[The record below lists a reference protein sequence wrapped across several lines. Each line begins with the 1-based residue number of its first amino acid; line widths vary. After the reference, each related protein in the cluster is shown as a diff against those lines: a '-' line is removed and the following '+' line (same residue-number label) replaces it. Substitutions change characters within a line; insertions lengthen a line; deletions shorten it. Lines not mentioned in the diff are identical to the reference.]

1 MGYTIDA
8 AGNIIQTSN
17 TGAVGSNF
25 IPNVYEQPIGAL
37 NSVGRQMYT
46 ENEDGTVTAPTY
58 SLTSNTP
65 TFDIGSMAS
74 IYGTKY
80 MPMFEWVSQK
90 QTGSVTF
97 DPQEGSIGSDEI
109 QDQIEEFTNEMG
121 MTPQEALKK
130 QQEEMLK
137 AEVKGT
143 VGLLASNL
151 GQNLGRAVAAG
162 GGPSDLKVSSLW
174 DAGKE
179 GPTARVLPKAE
190 LADIQAATNRQD
202 ALQAAIADIKNDKKL
217 TNVEI
222 DTQTKALE
230 AKSLAEATP
239 RTASWGGN
247 IKDRSS
253 ALFPGEGEMTAAG
266 KATLYGS
273 AGAGGAAF
281 LTGLISG
288 DSPIEA
294 ARTGLKVGA
303 ATYIGTA
310 LLGPLGGLIGG
321 ILGGRVICN
330 ELMRQGVMTREHVV
344 LDYRFTRD
352 YLTPTHVKGYHVWAV
367 WMVKQMRNGRMV
379 KLWAHVAGHRANE
392 IAHIYGKRDKPDY
405 LGKVYRKILEPICWS
420 IGLFC
425 KQTDWSILYKTK
437 EI

>member
-17 TGAVGSNF
+17 TGVVGSNF
-25 IPNVYEQPIGAL
+25 IPNIYEQPIGAL

-137 AEVKGT
+137 AEVKST
-143 VGLLASNL
+143 VGLVASNV
-151 GQNLGRAVAAG
+151 GQNLGRAYAAG
-162 GGPSDLKVSSLW
+162 GGVGDLKLSSMW
-174 DAGKE
+174 SAGKE
-179 GPTARVLPKAE
+179 GPTAQVLPELK
-190 LADIQAATNRQD
+190 LADIKAATYAKD
-202 ALQAAIADIKNDKKL
+202 KFKAEIADINDKKIS
-217 TNVEI
+217 NVQKDTEI
-222 DTQTKALE
+222 KKLQEKFTAP
-230 AKSLAEATP
+230 TP
-239 RTASWGGN
+239 TASWGSN
-247 IKDRSS
+247 IADRSS
-253 ALFPGEGEMTAAG
+253 ALFPGEKGMTAAG
-266 KATLYGS
+266 KSTLYSSYGV
-273 AGAGGAAF
+273 GGATF
-281 LTGLISG
+281 LTELISG
-288 DSPIEA
+288 ESAIDA
-294 ARTGLKVGA
+294 ARQGLKVGA
-303 ATYIGTA
+303 AHYIGTA
-310 LLGPLGGLIGG
+310 ILGPIGG
-321 ILGGRVICN
+321 IIGSILGGRVICN

>member
-17 TGAVGSNF
+17 TGVVGSNF
-25 IPNVYEQPIGAL
+25 IPNIYEQPIGAL

-121 MTPQEALKK
+121 MTPEEALKK

-137 AEVKGT
+137 AEVKST
-143 VGLLASNL
+143 VGLVASNV
-151 GQNLGRAVAAG
+151 GQNLGRAYAAG
-162 GGPSDLKVSSLW
+162 GNASDLTLSSMW
-174 DAGKE
+174 SAGEE
-179 GPTARVLPKAE
+179 GPTARVLPELKLQDLQAREDYDAALKTINSSKTLNDTEKLAQSRNVKAE
-190 LADIQAATNRQD
+190 VN
-202 ALQAAIADIKNDKKL
+202 
-217 TNVEI
+217 
-222 DTQTKALE
+222 KAGQQ
-230 AKSLAEATP
+230 
-239 RTASWGGN
+239 ASWGSN
-247 IKDRSS
+247 IADRSS
-253 ALFPGEGEMTAAG
+253 ALFPGEGGMTAAG
-266 KATLYGS
+266 KSTLYSSYGV
-273 AGAGGAAF
+273 GGATF
-281 LTGLISG
+281 LTELISG
-288 DSPIEA
+288 ESAIDA
-294 ARTGLKVGA
+294 ARQGLKVGA
-303 ATYIGTA
+303 AHYIGTA
-310 LLGPLGGLIGG
+310 LLGPIGG
-321 ILGGRVICN
+321 IIGSILGGRVICN

>member
-137 AEVKGT
+137 AEVKST
-143 VGLLASNL
+143 VGLVASNV

-162 GGPSDLKVSSLW
+162 GGLSDLKVSSLW

-190 LADIQAATNRQD
+190 LADIKAATD
-202 ALQAAIADIKNDKKL
+202 AKDKFEAGIADINDKKIS
-217 TNVEI
+217 NVQKDTEI
-222 DTQTKALE
+222 KKLQEKFTAP
-230 AKSLAEATP
+230 TP
-239 RTASWGGN
+239 TASWGSN
-247 IKDRSS
+247 IADRSS
-253 ALFPGEGEMTAAG
+253 ALFPGEGGMTAAG
-266 KATLYGS
+266 KSTLYSSYGV
-273 AGAGGAAF
+273 GGATF
-281 LTGLISG
+281 LTELISG
-288 DSPIEA
+288 ESAIDA
-294 ARTGLKVGA
+294 ARQGLKVGA
-303 ATYIGTA
+303 AHYIGTA
-310 LLGPLGGLIGG
+310 ILGPIGG
-321 ILGGRVICN
+321 IIGSILGGRVICN

>member
-17 TGAVGSNF
+17 TGVVGSNF

-137 AEVKGT
+137 AEVKAT
-143 VGLLASNL
+143 VGAVASNV

-162 GGPSDLKVSSLW
+162 GGPGDLTLSSMW
-174 DAGKE
+174 SAGKE
-179 GPTARVLPKAE
+179 GPTSVPKTTAQ
-190 LADIQAATNRQD
+190 LSDIKAATDAQD
-202 ALQAAIADIKNDKKL
+202 ALKAGIADIN
-217 TNVEI
+217 
-222 DTQTKALE
+222 
-230 AKSLAEATP
+230 
-239 RTASWGGN
+239 N
-247 IKDRSS
+247 IKN
-253 ALFPGEGEMTAAG
+253 
-266 KATLYGS
+266 K
-273 AGAGGAAF
+273 
-281 LTGLISG
+281 
-288 DSPIEA
+288 
-294 ARTGLKVGA
+294 
-303 ATYIGTA
+303 
-310 LLGPLGGLIGG
+310 
-321 ILGGRVICN
+321 
-330 ELMRQGVMTREHVV
+330 
-344 LDYRFTRD
+344 
-352 YLTPTHVKGYHVWAV
+352 
-367 WMVKQMRNGRMV
+367 
-379 KLWAHVAGHRANE
+379 
-392 IAHIYGKRDKPDY
+392 
-405 LGKVYRKILEPICWS
+405 
-420 IGLFC
+420 
-425 KQTDWSILYKTK
+425 
-437 EI
+437 

>member
-121 MTPQEALKK
+121 MTPEEALKK

-137 AEVKGT
+137 AEVKST
-143 VGLLASNL
+143 VGLVASNV

-162 GGPSDLKVSSLW
+162 GGVGDLTLSSMW
-174 DAGKE
+174 SAGEE
-179 GPTARVLPKAE
+179 GPTARVLPE
-190 LADIQAATNRQD
+190 LKLQD
-202 ALQAAIADIKNDKKL
+202 LQAREDYDAALKTINSSKTLNDTEKL
-217 TNVEI
+217 AQSRELKDWRSVVT
-222 DTQTKALE
+222 DRQ
-230 AKSLAEATP
+230 
-239 RTASWGGN
+239 ASWGGN
-247 IKDRSS
+247 IKDRLDTGLIDGKGS
-253 ALFPGEGEMTAAG
+253 ALG
-266 KATLYGS
+266 KSSLYS
-273 AGAGGAAF
+273 AYGAGGATF
-281 LTGLISG
+281 LTELISG
-288 DSPIEA
+288 ESAIDA
-294 ARTGLKVGA
+294 AKKGLKVGA
-303 ATYIGTA
+303 ATYIGSFF
-310 LLGPLGGLIGG
+310 GPLGTLVGS

>member
-137 AEVKGT
+137 AEVKST
-143 VGLLASNL
+143 VGLVASNV
-151 GQNLGRAVAAG
+151 GQNLGRAVCG
-162 GGPSDLKVSSLW
+162 RWWRWRLKSIKPML
-174 DAGKE
+174 DAGK
-179 GPTARVLPKAE
+179 GRADSASSPKSKTCRH
-190 LADIQAATNRQD
+190 QQ
-202 ALQAAIADIKNDKKL
+202 Q
-217 TNVEI
+217 
-222 DTQTKALE
+222 
-230 AKSLAEATP
+230 
-239 RTASWGGN
+239 
-247 IKDRSS
+247 RSKI
-253 ALFPGEGEMTAAG
+253 MIR
-266 KATLYGS
+266 
-273 AGAGGAAF
+273 
-281 LTGLISG
+281 IS
-288 DSPIEA
+288 S
-294 ARTGLKVGA
+294 
-303 ATYIGTA
+303 
-310 LLGPLGGLIGG
+310 
-321 ILGGRVICN
+321 
-330 ELMRQGVMTREHVV
+330 
-344 LDYRFTRD
+344 
-352 YLTPTHVKGYHVWAV
+352 
-367 WMVKQMRNGRMV
+367 
-379 KLWAHVAGHRANE
+379 
-392 IAHIYGKRDKPDY
+392 
-405 LGKVYRKILEPICWS
+405 
-420 IGLFC
+420 
-425 KQTDWSILYKTK
+425 
-437 EI
+437 

>member
-121 MTPQEALKK
+121 MSPQEALKK

-137 AEVKGT
+137 AEVKAT
-143 VGLLASNL
+143 VGAVASNV

-162 GGPSDLKVSSLW
+162 GGPGDLTLSSMW
-174 DAGKE
+174 SAGKE
-179 GPTARVLPKAE
+179 GPTSVPKTTAQ
-190 LADIQAATNRQD
+190 LSDIKAATDAQD
-202 ALQAAIADIKNDKKL
+202 ALKAGIADINNKKIS
-217 TNVEI
+217 NVQKDIEI
-222 DTQTKALE
+222 KALQ
-230 AKSLAEATP
+230 AKSPAPVA
-239 RTASWGGN
+239 TASWGSN
-247 IKDRSS
+247 IKDRFDPTS
-253 ALFPGEGEMTAAG
+253 AAG
-266 KATLYGS
+266 KSTLYS
-273 AGAGGAAF
+273 AYGAGGATF
-281 LTGLISG
+281 LTGLLSG
-288 DSPIEA
+288 DSAIDA
-294 ARTGLKVGA
+294 AKQGLKVGA

>member
-17 TGAVGSNF
+17 TGVVGSNF

-137 AEVKGT
+137 AEVKST
-143 VGLLASNL
+143 VGLVASNV
-151 GQNLGRAVAAG
+151 GQNLGRAYAAG
-162 GGPSDLKVSSLW
+162 GGVGDLKLSSMW
-174 DAGKE
+174 SAGKE
-179 GPTARVLPKAE
+179 GPTAQVLPE
-190 LADIQAATNRQD
+190 LKLQDLQKREEYDAALKTIDSSKTLNDTEKLAQSRELKDWRSVVTDRQ
-202 ALQAAIADIKNDKKL
+202 
-217 TNVEI
+217 
-222 DTQTKALE
+222 
-230 AKSLAEATP
+230 
-239 RTASWGGN
+239 ASWGSN
-247 IKDRSS
+247 IADRSS
-253 ALFPGEGEMTAAG
+253 ALFPGEGGMTAAG
-266 KATLYGS
+266 KSTLYSSYGV
-273 AGAGGAAF
+273 GGATF
-281 LTGLISG
+281 LTELISG
-288 DSPIEA
+288 ESAIDA
-294 ARTGLKVGA
+294 ARQGLKVGA
-303 ATYIGTA
+303 AHYIGTA
-310 LLGPLGGLIGG
+310 ILGPIGG
-321 ILGGRVICN
+321 IIGSILGGRVICN

>member
-137 AEVKGT
+137 AEVKST
-143 VGLLASNL
+143 VGLVASNV
-151 GQNLGRAVAAG
+151 GQNLGRAYAAG
-162 GGPSDLKVSSLW
+162 GNASDLTLSSMW
-174 DAGKE
+174 SAGEE
-179 GPTARVLPKAE
+179 GPTARVLPKAK
-190 LADIQAATNRQD
+190 LADIKAATDAQD
-202 ALQAAIADIKNDKKL
+202 ALKAGIADINNKKIS
-217 TNVEI
+217 NVQKDIEI
-222 DTQTKALE
+222 KALQ
-230 AKSLAEATP
+230 AKSPAPVA
-239 RTASWGGN
+239 TASWGSN
-247 IKDRSS
+247 IKDRFDPTS
-253 ALFPGEGEMTAAG
+253 AAG
-266 KATLYGS
+266 KSTLYS
-273 AGAGGAAF
+273 AYGAGGATF
-281 LTGLISG
+281 LTELISG
-288 DSPIEA
+288 DSAIDA
-294 ARTGLKVGA
+294 AKKGLKVGA

>member
-17 TGAVGSNF
+17 TGVVGSNF

-137 AEVKGT
+137 AEVKST
-143 VGLLASNL
+143 VGLVASNV
-151 GQNLGRAVAAG
+151 GQNLGRAYAAG
-162 GGPSDLKVSSLW
+162 GGVGDLKLSSMW
-174 DAGKE
+174 SAGKE
-179 GPTARVLPKAE
+179 GPTAPVLPE
-190 LADIQAATNRQD
+190 LKLQD
-202 ALQAAIADIKNDKKL
+202 LQAQQDYDAALKTINSSKTLNDTEKL
-217 TNVEI
+217 AQSRELKDWRSVVT
-222 DTQTKALE
+222 DRQ
-230 AKSLAEATP
+230 
-239 RTASWGGN
+239 ASWGSN
-247 IKDRSS
+247 IADRSS
-253 ALFPGEGEMTAAG
+253 ALFPGEGGMTAAG
-266 KATLYGS
+266 KSTLYSSYGV
-273 AGAGGAAF
+273 GGATF
-281 LTGLISG
+281 LTELISG
-288 DSPIEA
+288 ESAIDA
-294 ARTGLKVGA
+294 ARQGLKVGA
-303 ATYIGTA
+303 AHYIGTA
-310 LLGPLGGLIGG
+310 ILGPIGG
-321 ILGGRVICN
+321 IIGSILGGRVICN
-330 ELMRQGVMTREHVV
+330 ELMRQGVMTRKHVV

>member
-121 MTPQEALKK
+121 MTPEEALKK

-137 AEVKGT
+137 AEVKST
-143 VGLLASNL
+143 VGLVASNV

-162 GGPSDLKVSSLW
+162 GGVGDLKLSSMW
-174 DAGKE
+174 SAGKE
-179 GPTARVLPKAE
+179 GPTAPVLPE
-190 LADIQAATNRQD
+190 LKLQD
-202 ALQAAIADIKNDKKL
+202 LQAREDYTAALKTIDSSKTLNDTEKL
-217 TNVEI
+217 AQSR
-222 DTQTKALE
+222 DLKAGFNE
-230 AKSLAEATP
+230 AG
-239 RTASWGGN
+239 RQASWGSN
-247 IKDRSS
+247 IADRSS
-253 ALFPGEGEMTAAG
+253 ALFPGEDGKMTAAG
-266 KATLYGS
+266 KSTLYSSYGV
-273 AGAGGAAF
+273 GGATF
-281 LTGLISG
+281 LTELISG
-288 DSPIEA
+288 ESAIDA
-294 ARTGLKVGA
+294 ARQGLKVGA
-303 ATYIGTA
+303 AHYIGTA
-310 LLGPLGGLIGG
+310 LLGPIGG
-321 ILGGRVICN
+321 IIGSILGGRVICN

>member
-137 AEVKGT
+137 AEVKST
-143 VGLLASNL
+143 VGLVASNV
-151 GQNLGRAVAAG
+151 GQNLGRAYAAG
-162 GGPSDLKVSSLW
+162 GGVGDLKLSSMW
-174 DAGKE
+174 SAGKE
-179 GPTARVLPKAE
+179 GPTAPVLPE
-190 LADIQAATNRQD
+190 LKLQD
-202 ALQAAIADIKNDKKL
+202 LQAQQDYDAALKTINSSKTLNDTEKL
-217 TNVEI
+217 AQSRELKDWRSVVT
-222 DTQTKALE
+222 DRQ
-230 AKSLAEATP
+230 
-239 RTASWGGN
+239 ASWGSN
-247 IKDRSS
+247 IADRSS
-253 ALFPGEGEMTAAG
+253 ALFPGEGGMTAAG
-266 KATLYGS
+266 KSTLYSSYGV
-273 AGAGGAAF
+273 GGATF
-281 LTGLISG
+281 LTELISG
-288 DSPIEA
+288 ESAIDA
-294 ARTGLKVGA
+294 ARQGLKVGA
-303 ATYIGTA
+303 AHYIGTA
-310 LLGPLGGLIGG
+310 ILGPIGG
-321 ILGGRVICN
+321 IIGSILGGRVICN

>member
-17 TGAVGSNF
+17 TGVVGSNF

-121 MTPQEALKK
+121 MTPEEALKK

-137 AEVKGT
+137 AEVKST
-143 VGLLASNL
+143 VGLVASNV

-162 GGPSDLKVSSLW
+162 GGVGDLKLSSMLG
-174 DAGKE
+174 AGKE
-179 GPTARVLPKAE
+179 GPTAQVLPE
-190 LADIQAATNRQD
+190 LKLQD
-202 ALQAAIADIKNDKKL
+202 LQAREDYDAALKTINSSKTLNDTEKLAQSRELKDWRSVVADR
-217 TNVEI
+217 
-222 DTQTKALE
+222 Q
-230 AKSLAEATP
+230 
-239 RTASWGGN
+239 ASWGSN
-247 IKDRSS
+247 IADRGS
-253 ALFPGEGEMTAAG
+253 AVTSMFGKGEMTAAG

>member
-17 TGAVGSNF
+17 TGVVGSNF

-121 MTPQEALKK
+121 MTPEEALKK

-137 AEVKGT
+137 AEVKAT
-143 VGLLASNL
+143 VGAVASNV

-162 GGPSDLKVSSLW
+162 GGPGDLTLSSMW
-174 DAGKE
+174 SAGKE
-179 GPTARVLPKAE
+179 GPTSVPKTTAQ
-190 LADIQAATNRQD
+190 LSDIKAATDAQD
-202 ALQAAIADIKNDKKL
+202 ALKAGIADINNKEIS
-217 TNVEI
+217 NVQKDIEI
-222 DTQTKALE
+222 KALQ
-230 AKSLAEATP
+230 AKSPAPVA
-239 RTASWGGN
+239 TASWGSN
-247 IKDRSS
+247 IKDRFDPTS
-253 ALFPGEGEMTAAG
+253 AAG
-266 KATLYGS
+266 KSTLYS
-273 AGAGGAAF
+273 AYGAGGATF
-281 LTGLISG
+281 LTGLLSG
-288 DSPIEA
+288 DSAIDA
-294 ARTGLKVGA
+294 AKQGLKVGA

>member
-121 MTPQEALKK
+121 MTPEEALKK

-137 AEVKGT
+137 AEVKST
-143 VGLLASNL
+143 VGLVASNV

-162 GGPSDLKVSSLW
+162 GGVGDLKLSSMW
-174 DAGKE
+174 SAGKE
-179 GPTARVLPKAE
+179 GPTAPVLPE
-190 LADIQAATNRQD
+190 LKLQD
-202 ALQAAIADIKNDKKL
+202 LQAREDYTAALKTIDSSKTLN
-217 TNVEI
+217 
-222 DTQTKALE
+222 DTQKLAQSRELKAGFNE
-230 AKSLAEATP
+230 AG
-239 RTASWGGN
+239 RQASWGSN
-247 IKDRSS
+247 IADRSS
-253 ALFPGEGEMTAAG
+253 ALFPGEDGKMTAAG
-266 KATLYGS
+266 KSTLYSSYGV
-273 AGAGGAAF
+273 GGATF
-281 LTGLISG
+281 LTELISG
-288 DSPIEA
+288 ESAIDA
-294 ARTGLKVGA
+294 ARQGLKVGA
-303 ATYIGTA
+303 AHYIGTA
-310 LLGPLGGLIGG
+310 LLGPIGG
-321 ILGGRVICN
+321 IIGSILGGRVICN

>member
-17 TGAVGSNF
+17 TGVVGSNF
-25 IPNVYEQPIGAL
+25 IPNIYEQPIGAL

-137 AEVKGT
+137 AEVKST
-143 VGLLASNL
+143 VGLVASNV
-151 GQNLGRAVAAG
+151 GQNLGRAYAAG
-162 GGPSDLKVSSLW
+162 GGVGDLKLSSMW
-174 DAGKE
+174 SAGKE
-179 GPTARVLPKAE
+179 GPTAQVLPE
-190 LADIQAATNRQD
+190 LKLQD
-202 ALQAAIADIKNDKKL
+202 LQAREEYDAALKTINSSKTLNDTEKL
-217 TNVEI
+217 AQSREL
-222 DTQTKALE
+222 KAGFNE
-230 AKSLAEATP
+230 AG
-239 RTASWGGN
+239 RQASWGSN
-247 IKDRSS
+247 IADRSS
-253 ALFPGEGEMTAAG
+253 ALFPGEGGMTAAG
-266 KATLYGS
+266 KSTLYSSYGV
-273 AGAGGAAF
+273 GGATF
-281 LTGLISG
+281 LTELISG
-288 DSPIEA
+288 ESAIDA
-294 ARTGLKVGA
+294 ARQGLKVGA
-303 ATYIGTA
+303 AHYIGTA
-310 LLGPLGGLIGG
+310 LLGPIGG
-321 ILGGRVICN
+321 IIGSILGGRVICN

>member
-137 AEVKGT
+137 AEVKST
-143 VGLLASNL
+143 VGLVASNV

-162 GGPSDLKVSSLW
+162 GGAKRLKAIKHVERGERRADSASS
-174 DAGKE
+174 
-179 GPTARVLPKAE
+179 PKSKTCRH
-190 LADIQAATNRQD
+190 QSSH
-202 ALQAAIADIKNDKKL
+202 K
-217 TNVEI
+217 I
-222 DTQTKALE
+222 D
-230 AKSLAEATP
+230 
-239 RTASWGGN
+239 
-247 IKDRSS
+247 
-253 ALFPGEGEMTAAG
+253 
-266 KATLYGS
+266 
-273 AGAGGAAF
+273 
-281 LTGLISG
+281 
-288 DSPIEA
+288 
-294 ARTGLKVGA
+294 
-303 ATYIGTA
+303 
-310 LLGPLGGLIGG
+310 
-321 ILGGRVICN
+321 
-330 ELMRQGVMTREHVV
+330 
-344 LDYRFTRD
+344 
-352 YLTPTHVKGYHVWAV
+352 
-367 WMVKQMRNGRMV
+367 
-379 KLWAHVAGHRANE
+379 
-392 IAHIYGKRDKPDY
+392 
-405 LGKVYRKILEPICWS
+405 
-420 IGLFC
+420 
-425 KQTDWSILYKTK
+425 
-437 EI
+437 

>member
-17 TGAVGSNF
+17 TGVVGSNF
-25 IPNVYEQPIGAL
+25 IPNIYEQPIGAL

-137 AEVKGT
+137 AEVKAT
-143 VGLLASNL
+143 VGAVASNV

-162 GGPSDLKVSSLW
+162 GGPGDLTLSSMW
-174 DAGKE
+174 SAGKE
-179 GPTARVLPKAE
+179 GPTSVPKTTAQ
-190 LADIQAATNRQD
+190 LSDIKAATDAQD
-202 ALQAAIADIKNDKKL
+202 ALKAGIADINNKKIS
-217 TNVEI
+217 NVQKDIEI
-222 DTQTKALE
+222 KALQ
-230 AKSLAEATP
+230 AKSPAPVA
-239 RTASWGGN
+239 TASWGSN
-247 IKDRSS
+247 IKDRFDPTS
-253 ALFPGEGEMTAAG
+253 AAG
-266 KATLYGS
+266 KSTLYS
-273 AGAGGAAF
+273 AYGAGGATF
-281 LTGLISG
+281 LTGLLSG
-288 DSPIEA
+288 DSAIDA
-294 ARTGLKVGA
+294 AKQGLKVGA

>member
-17 TGAVGSNF
+17 TGVVGSNF

-137 AEVKGT
+137 AEVKST
-143 VGLLASNL
+143 VGLVASNV
-151 GQNLGRAVAAG
+151 GQNLGRAYAAG
-162 GGPSDLKVSSLW
+162 GGVGDLTLSSMW
-174 DAGKE
+174 SAGKE
-179 GPTARVLPKAE
+179 GPTAQVLPE
-190 LADIQAATNRQD
+190 LKLQD
-202 ALQAAIADIKNDKKL
+202 LQAQQDYDAALKTINSSKTLNDTEKLAQSRELKDWRSVVADR
-217 TNVEI
+217 
-222 DTQTKALE
+222 Q
-230 AKSLAEATP
+230 
-239 RTASWGGN
+239 ASWGSN
-247 IKDRSS
+247 IADRGS
-253 ALFPGEGEMTAAG
+253 AVTSMFGKGEMTAAG

>member
-137 AEVKGT
+137 AEVKST
-143 VGLLASNL
+143 VGLVASNV
-151 GQNLGRAVAAG
+151 GQNLGRAYAAG
-162 GGPSDLKVSSLW
+162 GGASDLTLSSMW
-174 DAGKE
+174 SAGEE
-179 GPTARVLPKAE
+179 GPTARVLPKAK

-202 ALQAAIADIKNDKKL
+202 ALQAGIADIKNDKKL

-247 IKDRSS
+247 IKDRLDPTS
-253 ALFPGEGEMTAAG
+253 ALG
-266 KATLYGS
+266 KSSLYS
-273 AGAGGAAF
+273 AYGAGGATF
-281 LTGLISG
+281 LTELISG
-288 DSPIEA
+288 ESAIDA
-294 ARTGLKVGA
+294 AKKGLKVGA
-303 ATYIGTA
+303 ATYIGSFF
-310 LLGPLGGLIGG
+310 GPLGTLVGS

>member
-17 TGAVGSNF
+17 TGVVGSNF
-25 IPNVYEQPIGAL
+25 IPNIYEQPIGAL

-121 MTPQEALKK
+121 MSPQEALKK

-137 AEVKGT
+137 AEVKAT
-143 VGLLASNL
+143 VGAVASNV

-162 GGPSDLKVSSLW
+162 GGPGDLTLSSMW
-174 DAGKE
+174 SAGKE
-179 GPTARVLPKAE
+179 GPTSVPKTTAQ
-190 LADIQAATNRQD
+190 LSDIKAATDAQD
-202 ALQAAIADIKNDKKL
+202 ALKAGIADINNKKIS
-217 TNVEI
+217 NVQKDIEI
-222 DTQTKALE
+222 KALQ
-230 AKSLAEATP
+230 AKSPAPVA
-239 RTASWGGN
+239 TASWGSN
-247 IKDRSS
+247 IKDRFDPTS
-253 ALFPGEGEMTAAG
+253 AAG
-266 KATLYGS
+266 KSTLYS
-273 AGAGGAAF
+273 AYGAGGATF
-281 LTGLISG
+281 LTGLLSG
-288 DSPIEA
+288 DSAIDA
-294 ARTGLKVGA
+294 AKQGLKVGA

>member
-17 TGAVGSNF
+17 TGVVGSNF
-25 IPNVYEQPIGAL
+25 IPNIYEQPIGAL

-121 MTPQEALKK
+121 MTPEEALKK

-137 AEVKGT
+137 AEVKST
-143 VGLLASNL
+143 VGLVASNV

-162 GGPSDLKVSSLW
+162 GGVGDLKLSSMW
-174 DAGKE
+174 SAGKE
-179 GPTARVLPKAE
+179 GPTAPVLPE
-190 LADIQAATNRQD
+190 LKLQD
-202 ALQAAIADIKNDKKL
+202 LQAREDYTAALKTIDSSKTLNDTEKL
-217 TNVEI
+217 AQSR
-222 DTQTKALE
+222 DLKAGFNE
-230 AKSLAEATP
+230 AG
-239 RTASWGGN
+239 RQASWGSN
-247 IKDRSS
+247 IADRSS
-253 ALFPGEGEMTAAG
+253 ALFPGEGGMTAAG
-266 KATLYGS
+266 KSTLYSSYGV
-273 AGAGGAAF
+273 GGATF
-281 LTGLISG
+281 LTELISG
-288 DSPIEA
+288 ESAIDA
-294 ARTGLKVGA
+294 ARQGLKVGA
-303 ATYIGTA
+303 AHYIGTA
-310 LLGPLGGLIGG
+310 ILGPIGG
-321 ILGGRVICN
+321 IIGSILGGRVICN

>member
-17 TGAVGSNF
+17 TGVVGSNF

-137 AEVKGT
+137 AEVKST
-143 VGLLASNL
+143 VGLVASNV

-162 GGPSDLKVSSLW
+162 GGVGDLNIIKHVERWQRRADSASS
-174 DAGKE
+174 
-179 GPTARVLPKAE
+179 PR
-190 LADIQAATNRQD
+190 
-202 ALQAAIADIKNDKKL
+202 IKTCKIYK
-217 TNVEI
+217 
-222 DTQTKALE
+222 
-230 AKSLAEATP
+230 
-239 RTASWGGN
+239 
-247 IKDRSS
+247 RSKIMMQ
-253 ALFPGEGEMTAAG
+253 LLKP
-266 KATLYGS
+266 
-273 AGAGGAAF
+273 
-281 LTGLISG
+281 LI
-288 DSPIEA
+288 
-294 ARTGLKVGA
+294 L
-303 ATYIGTA
+303 
-310 LLGPLGGLIGG
+310 
-321 ILGGRVICN
+321 
-330 ELMRQGVMTREHVV
+330 
-344 LDYRFTRD
+344 
-352 YLTPTHVKGYHVWAV
+352 VKH
-367 WMVKQMRNGRMV
+367 
-379 KLWAHVAGHRANE
+379 
-392 IAHIYGKRDKPDY
+392 
-405 LGKVYRKILEPICWS
+405 
-420 IGLFC
+420 
-425 KQTDWSILYKTK
+425 
-437 EI
+437 

>member
-17 TGAVGSNF
+17 TGVVGSNF

-137 AEVKGT
+137 AEVKAT
-143 VGLLASNL
+143 VGAVASNV

-162 GGPSDLKVSSLW
+162 GGPGDLTLSSMW
-174 DAGKE
+174 SAGKE
-179 GPTARVLPKAE
+179 GPTSVPKTTAQ
-190 LADIQAATNRQD
+190 LSDIKAATDAQD
-202 ALQAAIADIKNDKKL
+202 ALKAGIADINNKQIS
-217 TNVEI
+217 NVQKDIEI
-222 DTQTKALE
+222 KALQ
-230 AKSLAEATP
+230 AKSPAPVA
-239 RTASWGGN
+239 TASWGSN
-247 IKDRSS
+247 IKDRFDPTS
-253 ALFPGEGEMTAAG
+253 AAG
-266 KATLYGS
+266 KSTLYS
-273 AGAGGAAF
+273 AYGAGGATF
-281 LTGLISG
+281 LTGLLSG

-294 ARTGLKVGA
+294 AKQGLKVGA

-367 WMVKQMRNGRMV
+367 WMVKQMRKGRMV

>member
-17 TGAVGSNF
+17 TGVVGSNF

-137 AEVKGT
+137 AEVKST
-143 VGLLASNL
+143 VGLVASNV
-151 GQNLGRAVAAG
+151 GQNLGRAYAAG
-162 GGPSDLKVSSLW
+162 GGVGDLKLSSMW
-174 DAGKE
+174 SAGKE
-179 GPTARVLPKAE
+179 GPTAPVLPKLKLQDLQKREDYDAALKTIDSSKTLNDTE
-190 LADIQAATNRQD
+190 KLAQSRNVK
-202 ALQAAIADIKNDKKL
+202 ADFN
-217 TNVEI
+217 
-222 DTQTKALE
+222 KANQQ
-230 AKSLAEATP
+230 
-239 RTASWGGN
+239 ASWGSN
-247 IKDRSS
+247 IADRSS
-253 ALFPGEGEMTAAG
+253 ALFPGEGGMTAAG
-266 KATLYGS
+266 KSTLYSSYGV
-273 AGAGGAAF
+273 GGATF
-281 LTGLISG
+281 LTELISG
-288 DSPIEA
+288 ESAIDA
-294 ARTGLKVGA
+294 ARQGLKVGA
-303 ATYIGTA
+303 AHYIGTA
-310 LLGPLGGLIGG
+310 ILGPIGG
-321 ILGGRVICN
+321 IIGSILGGRVICN

>member
-17 TGAVGSNF
+17 TGVVGSNF

-137 AEVKGT
+137 AEVKAT
-143 VGLLASNL
+143 VGAVASNV

-162 GGPSDLKVSSLW
+162 GGPGDLTLSSMW
-174 DAGKE
+174 SAGKE
-179 GPTARVLPKAE
+179 GPTSVPKTTAQ
-190 LADIQAATNRQD
+190 LSDIKAATDAQD
-202 ALQAAIADIKNDKKL
+202 ALKAGIADINNKQIS
-217 TNVEI
+217 NVQKDIEI
-222 DTQTKALE
+222 KALQ
-230 AKSLAEATP
+230 AKSPAPVA
-239 RTASWGGN
+239 TASWGSN
-247 IKDRSS
+247 IKDRFDPTS
-253 ALFPGEGEMTAAG
+253 AAG
-266 KATLYGS
+266 KSTLYS
-273 AGAGGAAF
+273 AYGAGGATF
-281 LTGLISG
+281 LTGLLSG

-294 ARTGLKVGA
+294 ARQGLKVGA

-367 WMVKQMRNGRMV
+367 WMVKQMRKGRMV

>member
-1 MGYTIDA
+1 
-8 AGNIIQTSN
+8 
-17 TGAVGSNF
+17 
-25 IPNVYEQPIGAL
+25 
-37 NSVGRQMYT
+37 MYT

-137 AEVKGT
+137 AEVKST
-143 VGLLASNL
+143 VGLVASNV
-151 GQNLGRAVAAG
+151 GQNLGRAYAAG
-162 GGPSDLKVSSLW
+162 GGVGDLKLSSMLERW
-174 DAGKE
+174 QRRADSASSPRIK
-179 GPTARVLPKAE
+179 TARFTKTQQDYDAALKTINSSKTLNDTE
-190 LADIQAATNRQD
+190 KLAQSRECKRLRSVVTDRQ
-202 ALQAAIADIKNDKKL
+202 
-217 TNVEI
+217 
-222 DTQTKALE
+222 
-230 AKSLAEATP
+230 
-239 RTASWGGN
+239 ASWGSN
-247 IKDRSS
+247 IADRSS
-253 ALFPGEGEMTAAG
+253 ALFPGEGGMTAAG
-266 KATLYGS
+266 KSTLYSSYGV
-273 AGAGGAAF
+273 GGATF
-281 LTGLISG
+281 LTELISG
-288 DSPIEA
+288 ESAIDA
-294 ARTGLKVGA
+294 ARQGLKVGA
-303 ATYIGTA
+303 AHYIGTA
-310 LLGPLGGLIGG
+310 ILGPIGG
-321 ILGGRVICN
+321 IIGSILGGRVICN

>member
-37 NSVGRQMYT
+37 NSVGREMYV

-121 MTPQEALKK
+121 MTPEEALKK

-137 AEVKGT
+137 AEVKST
-143 VGLLASNL
+143 VGLVASNV

-162 GGPSDLKVSSLW
+162 GGVGDLKLSSMW
-174 DAGKE
+174 SAGKE
-179 GPTARVLPKAE
+179 GPTAQVLPE
-190 LADIQAATNRQD
+190 LKLQD
-202 ALQAAIADIKNDKKL
+202 LQAQQDYDAALKTINSSKTLNDTEKLAQSRELKDWRSVVADR
-217 TNVEI
+217 
-222 DTQTKALE
+222 Q
-230 AKSLAEATP
+230 
-239 RTASWGGN
+239 ASWGSN
-247 IKDRSS
+247 IADRGS
-253 ALFPGEGEMTAAG
+253 AVTSMFGKGEMTAAG

>member
-17 TGAVGSNF
+17 TGVVGSNF
-25 IPNVYEQPIGAL
+25 IPNIYEQPIGAL

-137 AEVKGT
+137 AEVKST
-143 VGLLASNL
+143 VGLVASNV

-162 GGPSDLKVSSLW
+162 GGVGDLKLSSMW
-174 DAGKE
+174 SAGKE
-179 GPTARVLPKAE
+179 GPTAQVLPE
-190 LADIQAATNRQD
+190 LKLQD
-202 ALQAAIADIKNDKKL
+202 LQAQQDYDAALKTINSSKTLNDTEKL
-217 TNVEI
+217 AQSR
-222 DTQTKALE
+222 DLKAGFNE
-230 AKSLAEATP
+230 AG
-239 RTASWGGN
+239 RQASWGSN
-247 IKDRSS
+247 IADRSS
-253 ALFPGEGEMTAAG
+253 ALFPGEKGMTAAG
-266 KATLYGS
+266 KSTLYSSYGV
-273 AGAGGAAF
+273 GGATF
-281 LTGLISG
+281 LTELISG
-288 DSPIEA
+288 ESAIDA
-294 ARTGLKVGA
+294 ARQGLKVGA
-303 ATYIGTA
+303 AHYIGTA
-310 LLGPLGGLIGG
+310 LLGPIGG
-321 ILGGRVICN
+321 IIGSILGGRVICN

-367 WMVKQMRNGRMV
+367 WMVKQMRKGRMV

>member
-137 AEVKGT
+137 AEVKAT
-143 VGLLASNL
+143 VGA
-151 GQNLGRAVAAG
+151 
-162 GGPSDLKVSSLW
+162 
-174 DAGKE
+174 
-179 GPTARVLPKAE
+179 
-190 LADIQAATNRQD
+190 
-202 ALQAAIADIKNDKKL
+202 
-217 TNVEI
+217 
-222 DTQTKALE
+222 
-230 AKSLAEATP
+230 
-239 RTASWGGN
+239 
-247 IKDRSS
+247 
-253 ALFPGEGEMTAAG
+253 
-266 KATLYGS
+266 
-273 AGAGGAAF
+273 
-281 LTGLISG
+281 
-288 DSPIEA
+288 
-294 ARTGLKVGA
+294 
-303 ATYIGTA
+303 
-310 LLGPLGGLIGG
+310 
-321 ILGGRVICN
+321 C
-330 ELMRQGVMTREHVV
+330 
-344 LDYRFTRD
+344 
-352 YLTPTHVKGYHVWAV
+352 
-367 WMVKQMRNGRMV
+367 
-379 KLWAHVAGHRANE
+379 
-392 IAHIYGKRDKPDY
+392 
-405 LGKVYRKILEPICWS
+405 
-420 IGLFC
+420 C
-425 KQTDWSILYKTK
+425 KQRRSKPWPCCCGWRWPRRLNIIKHVERWQRRADSAFS
-437 EI
+437 

>member
-17 TGAVGSNF
+17 TGVVGSNF
-25 IPNVYEQPIGAL
+25 IPNIYEQPIGAL

-121 MTPQEALKK
+121 MSPQEALKK

-137 AEVKGT
+137 AEVKST
-143 VGLLASNL
+143 VGLVASNV

-162 GGPSDLKVSSLW
+162 GGVGDLTLSSMW
-174 DAGKE
+174 SAGKE
-179 GPTARVLPKAE
+179 GPTAQVLPELK
-190 LADIQAATNRQD
+190 LADIKKATNAKD
-202 ALQAAIADIKNDKKL
+202 KFEAGIADINDKKIS
-217 TNVEI
+217 NVQKDTEI
-222 DTQTKALE
+222 KKLQEKFTAP
-230 AKSLAEATP
+230 TP
-239 RTASWGGN
+239 TASWGSN
-247 IKDRSS
+247 IADRSS
-253 ALFPGEGEMTAAG
+253 ALFPGEGGMTAAG
-266 KATLYGS
+266 KSTLYSSYGV
-273 AGAGGAAF
+273 GGATF
-281 LTGLISG
+281 LTELISG
-288 DSPIEA
+288 ESAIDA
-294 ARTGLKVGA
+294 ARQGLKVGA
-303 ATYIGTA
+303 AHYIGTA
-310 LLGPLGGLIGG
+310 LLGPIGG
-321 ILGGRVICN
+321 IIGSILGGRVICN

-367 WMVKQMRNGRMV
+367 WMVKQMRKGRMV

>member
-1 MGYTIDA
+1 
-8 AGNIIQTSN
+8 
-17 TGAVGSNF
+17 
-25 IPNVYEQPIGAL
+25 
-37 NSVGRQMYT
+37 
-46 ENEDGTVTAPTY
+46 
-58 SLTSNTP
+58 
-65 TFDIGSMAS
+65 
-74 IYGTKY
+74 
-80 MPMFEWVSQK
+80 MFEWVSQK

-121 MTPQEALKK
+121 MTPEEALKK

-137 AEVKGT
+137 AEVKST
-143 VGLLASNL
+143 VGLVASNV
-151 GQNLGRAVAAG
+151 GQNLGRAYAAG
-162 GGPSDLKVSSLW
+162 GGAGDLTLSSMW
-174 DAGKE
+174 SAGEE

-190 LADIQAATNRQD
+190 LADIKAATDAQD
-202 ALQAAIADIKNDKKL
+202 ALKAGIADINDKKIS
-217 TNVEI
+217 NVQKDIEI
-222 DTQTKALE
+222 KALQ
-230 AKSLAEATP
+230 AKSPAPVA
-239 RTASWGGN
+239 TASWGSN
-247 IKDRSS
+247 IKDRLDTGLIDGKGS
-253 ALFPGEGEMTAAG
+253 ALG
-266 KATLYGS
+266 KSSLYS
-273 AGAGGAAF
+273 AYGAGGATF
-281 LTGLISG
+281 LTELISG
-288 DSPIEA
+288 ESAIDA
-294 ARTGLKVGA
+294 AKKGLKVGA
-303 ATYIGTA
+303 ATYIGSFF
-310 LLGPLGGLIGG
+310 GPLGTLVGS

-367 WMVKQMRNGRMV
+367 WMVKQMRKGRMV